1 MLSTLKKYFG
11 YSGFRPYQKEVIEKI
26 LEKNDCMVVMAT
38 GSGKSLCYQV
48 PPLIVEK
55 TAVVISPLISLMQDQ
70 VMALK
75 ERGIRAEYLGSSQ
88 KDLSV
93 DNLAQSGHFQ
103 LIFLTPEKACSLPV
117 SFWSKL
123 LEMGICLLAV
133 DEAHCISEWGHDFRV
148 EYKQLDK
155 LRDILFDVPFVGL
168 TATAT
173 EKVRTDI
180 INSLK
185 MRDPYVAIGSFDRK
199 NLFYG
204 VKHFNHGI
212 QFVDE
217 LVQEISKSSGNDGST
232 IIYCTTRKDC
242 EQMFESLQQAGISAG
257 IYHGQMSNKAREEC
271 HRSFIRDELRVM
283 VATVAFGMGIDK
295 PNIRQV
301 IHHGCPKS
309 LEAYYQESGRC
320 GRDGI
325 PSTCWLYYTGSD
337 FGKADFYCGE
347 LKTENQ
353 RTAITESLMTAK
365 KYCITTSC
373 RRKFLLE
380 YFGEKMSADRCGNCD
395 NCMVSRKEIDL
406 SREAFLLM
414 SCIQSCRGKWGLNM
428 PIDVLRGSRAKKI
441 LDWHFN
447 QLPLHGLGKSY
458 SSNWWKALADQL
470 ISHGYL
476 EETVQDIY
484 KFTRVGKK
492 GVQYLSS
499 ATADY
504 QPPLFLQLSNE
515 MVDDEEYPRPA
526 SGVGTNLATLQAEGF
541 SEAEIKLYDML
552 LEERMKLARSTR
564 TAPYALCGDQT
575 IKRIA
580 LTRPSSKLRLANI
593 EGVNQHFVTRHGVH
607 LLQTIK
613 HLAEELKLPL
623 DGEATQPT
631 VLSTKKVHPV
641 SSHSKKLSP
650 AKYEAWRM
658 WHEHGLSIH
667 KIANFPGRAAPIKE
681 GTVCGYLLEAALEG
695 LEFDWVRFRDE
706 LGLTDTVFSD
716 IQAAIKKV
724 GPTDKLKPIKDEL
737 PEDVSYAHIRTVLRM
752 RECGT
757 SLEEMACGNSSL
769 PLADEPHEKSTSDN
783 GENTASTIVTR
794 PEQPKS
800 PPADNGHSY
809 SSEKRQKLMK
819 TEESFTMLEA
829 TEDSLFELIKDNE
842 EGVSISDIL
851 KHFKGS
857 KEESVMGLLSSL
869 EGDFII
875 YKKNNMYRHL

>member
-26 LEKNDCMVVMAT
+26 LEKKDCMVVMAT

-48 PPLIVEK
+48 PPLLVEK

-88 KDLSV
+88 KDQSV
-93 DNLAQSGHFQ
+93 QNLAQSGHFQ

-155 LRDILFDVPFVGL
+155 LRNVLFDVPFVGL

-173 EKVRTDI
+173 EKVRTDV

-185 MRDPYVAIGSFDRK
+185 MHDPYLAIGSFDRE

-204 VKHFNHGI
+204 VKHFNRGLH
-212 QFVDE
+212 FVDE
-217 LVQEISKSSGNDGST
+217 LVHEISKSDGNDGST
-232 IIYCTTRKDC
+232 IIYCTTIKDC
-242 EQMFESLQQAGISAG
+242 EQMFESLQKAGISAG
-257 IYHGQMSNKAREEC
+257 IYHGQMGNKAREES

-337 FGKADFYCGE
+337 FAKADFYCGE
-347 LKTENQ
+347 LKTESQ
-353 RTAITESLMTAK
+353 RRAVTASLMTAK
-365 KYCITTSC
+365 MYCITTSC
-373 RRKFLLE
+373 RRKFLLD

-395 NCMVSRKEIDL
+395 NCMASKKELDL

-414 SCIQSCRGKWGLNM
+414 SCIQSCGGKWGLNM

-441 LDWHFN
+441 LDMQFDK
-447 QLPLHGLGKSY
+447 LPLHGLGKSY

-476 EETVQDIY
+476 EETIKDVY
-484 KFTRVGKK
+484 KFTSVGKK
-492 GVQYLSS
+492 GGQYLSS
-499 ATADY
+499 ATPDY
-504 QPPLFLQLSNE
+504 QPPLFLQLTNE
-515 MVDDEEYPRPA
+515 MVDEEEYQRPA
-526 SGVGTNLATLQAEGF
+526 SGVGEFTNLATLQAEGF

-552 LEERMKLARSTR
+552 LEERMKLARSIG
-564 TAPYALCGDQT
+564 TAPYAVCGDQT
-575 IKRIA
+575 MKRIA
-580 LTRPSSKLRLANI
+580 LTRPSTKARLANI
-593 EGVNQHFVTRHGVH
+593 EGVNQHLVTKHGDH
-607 LLQTIK
+607 LLQTIR
-613 HLAEELKLPL
+613 HLSQELKLL
-623 DGEATQPT
+623 FDGEAIQPT
-631 VLSTKKVHPV
+631 VLTKKVHPV
-641 SSHSKKLSP
+641 SGYPKKLTP

-658 WHEHGLSIH
+658 WHEDGLPIH
-667 KIANFPGRAAPIKE
+667 KIANFPGRSAPIKE
-681 GTVCGYLLEAALEG
+681 GTVCEYLLEAALEG
-695 LEFDWVRFRDE
+695 LEFDWVRFCNE
-706 LGLTDTVFSD
+706 TGLTRNIFSD
-716 IQAAIKKV
+716 IQGAISKV
-724 GPTDKLKPIKDEL
+724 GSTDKMKPIKNEL
-737 PEDVSYAHIRTVLRM
+737 PEDISYTHIKTFLQM
-752 RECGT
+752 QKCGI
-757 SLEEMACGNSSL
+757 SLGETACGHSS
-769 PLADEPHEKSTSDN
+769 PSMADELRENATGDN
-783 GENTASTIVTR
+783 GETASIIVTR
-794 PEQPKS
+794 AEQPKS
-800 PPADNGHSY
+800 QPTDDDDSCLPD
-809 SSEKRQKLMK
+809 KRQKIMK
-819 TEESFTMLEA
+819 TEQSSTVLEA
-829 TEDSLFELIKDNE
+829 TEDSLLEWIKNN
-842 EGVSISDIL
+842 EGVSKSDIL

-857 KEESVMGLLSSL
+857 KEESVIGILSSL
-869 EGDFII
+869 EGDFMI
-875 YKKNNMYRHL
+875 YKKNDLYRLL